1 MMEDRKMLHAKK
13 IAVLFPGVGYTFD
26 RPLLYFAAKLAEKRG
41 YEIRRVSYGNFPKN
55 MRGDAAKMQAAF
67 DSAAAEAREIL
78 SDVDWGSY
86 TEILFISKSIGTIV
100 AAEFRKAN
108 GIHARSISYTPMRH
122 TFLFAE
128 GEGIMFHGTA
138 DPWEPDNAAV
148 EEGCRRIGQPL
159 YLFEGANHSLETGD
173 VDTDIV
179 NLRRVMK
186 LTADF
191 MDRPAGKRVA
201 YA

>member
-1 MMEDRKMLHAKK
+1 MAEDGRVFHAKK
-13 IAVLFPGVGYTFD
+13 LAVLFPGVGYTFD

-41 YEIRRVSYGNFPKN
+41 YEIRRVNYGNFPKN
-55 MRGDAAKMQAAF
+55 MRGDAGKMQAAF
-67 DSAAAEAREIL
+67 ESAAAQTREIL
-78 SDVDWGSY
+78 SDVDWDAYGD
-86 TEILFISKSIGTIV
+86 ILFISKSIGTIV
-100 AAEFRKAN
+100 AAEFRKTR
-108 GIHARSISYTPMRH
+108 GIRARSISYTPLRH
-122 TFLFAE
+122 TFLFAG

-148 EEGCRRIGQPL
+148 EEGCRRLGQPL

-173 VDTDIV
+173 VDMDLV
-179 NLRRVMK
+179 NLRRVMR
-186 LTADF
+186 LTAEF